1 MVAATRTLQAGAV
14 LVADGSGSG
23 GGTGAVPGTR
33 VWSPSSNIIVELE
46 GDKIEEIVKSSISLI
61 VGSRFGLDD
70 SRFGRDISGFG
81 RFAGDRCAST
91 FPSSIVTCL
100 SSNSTFFGPEIDA
113 NLLPKKLVI
122 AKITPHLFI
131 AVGWQ

>member
-1 MVAATRTLQAGAV
+1 M
-14 LVADGSGSG
+14 
-23 GGTGAVPGTR
+23 PGTR
-33 VWSPSSNIIVELE
+33 VWSPSTDIIVELE
-46 GDKIEEIVKSSISLI
+46 GDNIEEIVKSSISLI

-81 RFAGDRCAST
+81 RFAGDRCASI

-113 NLLPKKLVI
+113 KLI
-122 AKITPHLFI
+122 AKE
-131 AVGWQ
+131 VGNCQNYPAPRLVGNKLTTLMHFKWES